1 MALLQQAGAEAGRGT
16 LLLFG
21 HAICFFPHMG
31 SSQTQLLFLLL
42 LPAPSPTCT
51 HGWPQLD

>member
-21 HAICFFPHMG
+21 HAIFFHDLG

-42 LPAPSPTCT
+42 LPAPSPAWT